1 MEQPMKLTQ
10 ILVAVVASLTLIT
23 TTPAVA
29 KGGKSGGKA
38 TSSKSSGGKST
49 KGVSSGGSA
58 SVPSGGGGRGRQPCS
73 GSKGGIK
80 ACTTDGK
87 FMCNDGTISK
97 SQRICS

>member
-1 MEQPMKLTQ
+1 MKITQ

-23 TTPAVA
+23 ATPAVA

-38 TSSKSSGGKST
+38 TSSKSSGKST